1 MWKRWASGGLK
12 LFPAK
17 MKRHNSLVH
26 FAYMFEFGV
35 SDSQSLVSIK
45 LISIIIDPVQLS
57 ALLYCYNAN
66 WI

>member
-1 MWKRWASGGLK
+1 MEEMGIRRLEVVSC
-12 LFPAK
+12 K
-17 MKRHNSLVH
+17 MKKHNSLVH

-57 ALLYCYNAN
+57 ALYCHNAN